1 VNPCRACERRNIRL
15 ALITPL
21 TAPLPLTRFSARL
34 APIFF
39 AALARFGVNSRT
51 GMHAAD
57 LTDWDSFA
65 AAGQVV
71 TLTRVSSEVWF
82 LGLGG

>member
-1 VNPCRACERRNIRL
+1 MLAAKYPLSAHDPAHRSAPAHSIFGPPRSDFLRCTRTLWCEQSHWNAC
-15 ALITPL
+15 
-21 TAPLPLTRFSARL
+21 
-34 APIFF
+34 
-39 AALARFGVNSRT
+39 
-51 GMHAAD
+51 AD
-57 LTDWDSFA
+57 LTGWDSFA